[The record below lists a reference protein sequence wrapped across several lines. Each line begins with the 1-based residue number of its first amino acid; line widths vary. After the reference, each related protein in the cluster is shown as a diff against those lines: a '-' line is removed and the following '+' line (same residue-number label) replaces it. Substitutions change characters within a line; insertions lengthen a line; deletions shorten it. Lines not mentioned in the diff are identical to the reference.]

1 MRHQHQREPGGWRR
15 RARRASALAAT
26 LAALAGC
33 ASTPTPPATP
43 GVPPP
48 ENAADYYPLA
58 SGWRWAYEI
67 QEQGGETV
75 LATFAVLERMMD
87 TAIVASGESRITY
100 AVLPE
105 GIARREGMEV
115 GDFILKSP
123 IRKGAEWS
131 LAGGRAR
138 VVAVG
143 ETVTTDGGTFT
154 NCATIEENRSNP
166 DRVSRTTYAAGVG
179 PVALEQQVHDPG
191 TGRFVV
197 QTRARLRGVTRP
209 GEDPLGGEPPAAPP
223 P

>member
-1 MRHQHQREPGGWRR
+1 MRHEHLIGSGGGRG
-15 RARRASALAAT
+15 ARWAAGLAAT
-26 LAALAGC
+26 LAMLSGC
-33 ASTPTPPATP
+33 ASTTTAPAAP
-43 GVPPP
+43 KVPPP

-58 SGWRWAYEI
+58 AGWRWAYEI
-67 QEQGGETV
+67 QEQGGENV

-105 GIARREGMEV
+105 GIARREGMEM
-115 GDFILKSP
+115 GDFILKTP
-123 IRKGAEWS
+123 IRKGAEWPI
-131 LAGGRAR
+131 AGGRAR

-154 NCATIEENRSNP
+154 NCAIVEESRSNP

-179 PVALEQQVHDPG
+179 PVALEQQIHDQG

-209 GEDPLGGEPPAAPP
+209 GEDPLGGEPPAPP
-223 P
+223 PN